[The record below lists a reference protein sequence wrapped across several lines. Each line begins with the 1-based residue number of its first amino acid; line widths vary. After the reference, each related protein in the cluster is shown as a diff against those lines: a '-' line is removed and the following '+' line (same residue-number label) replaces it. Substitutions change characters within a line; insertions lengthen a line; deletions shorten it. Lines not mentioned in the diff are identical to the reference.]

1 MSTRDDATLS
11 AEERAAFARI
21 EAQAIADDPS
31 LGASTLFRL
40 EHRLRE
46 AVTAISQRTRHWGV
60 GVALIVAGV
69 ALVAAGLATTV
80 ALSVLGLAAVV
91 LGALPVA
98 EVIRQRVER
107 LMAARRPVTAPPEP
121 GA

>member
-21 EAQAIADDPS
+21 EAQAIAEDPS
-31 LGASTLFRL
+31 LGASTLLRL

-46 AVTAISQRTRHWGV
+46 VVTAISQRTHRSGV
-60 GVALIVAGV
+60 GVALLVAGV

-80 ALSVLGLAAVV
+80 ALSVLGLATVV

-107 LMAARRPVTAPPEP
+107 AAAARRPGTVPPEP